1 MRTLQRVWRG
11 GKVAFF
17 TVAGWSI
24 VYGTALAQGYAP
36 NRITQPKKEPG
47 EFVTSYALVL
57 LAVGLGLVL
66 VCRPSNRRDRA
77 RPEQYAESKLTSTD
91 E

>member
-17 TVAGWSI
+17 AVAGWSI
-24 VYGTALAQGYAP
+24 VYGIALAQGYAP
-36 NRITQPKKEPG
+36 NRITPVKKEPG

-57 LAVGLGLVL
+57 LGVGLGLVL
-66 VCRPSNRRDRA
+66 VCRASNRRDRA
-77 RPEQYAESKLTSTD
+77 RPEQYAESKLTAT
-91 E
+91 EE